1 MIKKKLNEI
10 DSSYPGFWQSSWLLF
25 VLFIAYTLSFIDRQ
39 ILTLLVDPIQKSIGL
54 SDFEISLLH
63 GFAFAIFF
71 SIAGLP
77 LGRLA
82 DHSNRRVIIGTGIA
96 TWSLMTAL
104 CGLTKSFSHLFVA
117 RMCVGIGEASLMPS
131 AYSMLSDAFPPK
143 KLNTA
148 IAIFSMGGT
157 LGTGLALIGGGALIT
172 FVSTMDILNLKAV
185 FGFESWQVCFLLVGL
200 PGLLVALAMCLVIEP
215 SRKGV
220 IRDSQAQYLV
230 YTVREVIDYLW
241 IKRSSYG
248 ALFFATA
255 FMTALS
261 AGFLMWYP
269 NLLIR
274 AHGYTIIE
282 TGYTFGLIFLVFGS
296 SGALSGGLLASE
308 LTKRGILDANMRVIA
323 VAATMSFPAYLI
335 APQIPAT
342 TLSLLVIGLAIFFT
356 QMIAGVC
363 VAAIQLI
370 TPNQMRGQASAVFL
384 LAVNCIGF
392 GIGPTLVAIFNDFIF
407 NTENPLSLSLSSAA
421 LLIGPVCITWY
432 WQSLPAYRSQYLT
445 NVDLTG
451 KET

>member
-172 FVSTMDILNLKAV
+172 LVSTMDILNLKAV
-185 FGFESWQVCFLLVGL
+185 FG
-200 PGLLVALAMCLVIEP
+200 
-215 SRKGV
+215 
-220 IRDSQAQYLV
+220 
-230 YTVREVIDYLW
+230 
-241 IKRSSYG
+241 
-248 ALFFATA
+248 
-255 FMTALS
+255 
-261 AGFLMWYP
+261 
-269 NLLIR
+269 
-274 AHGYTIIE
+274 
-282 TGYTFGLIFLVFGS
+282 
-296 SGALSGGLLASE
+296 
-308 LTKRGILDANMRVIA
+308 
-323 VAATMSFPAYLI
+323 
-335 APQIPAT
+335 
-342 TLSLLVIGLAIFFT
+342 LSLIHI
-356 QMIAGVC
+356 
-363 VAAIQLI
+363 
-370 TPNQMRGQASAVFL
+370 
-384 LAVNCIGF
+384 
-392 GIGPTLVAIFNDFIF
+392 
-407 NTENPLSLSLSSAA
+407 
-421 LLIGPVCITWY
+421 
-432 WQSLPAYRSQYLT
+432 
-445 NVDLTG
+445 
-451 KET
+451 